1 MSNEITSE
9 GNRELV
15 AQVLDELDRSHVV
28 CQSADELASATEL
41 TDSTRGI
48 RQPAT
53 ERESMLRQLPVE

>member
-15 AQVLDELDRSHVV
+15 AKVLDELDRSHVV
-28 CQSADELASATEL
+28 CQSADELATATEL
-41 TDSTRGI
+41 TDSARSP

-53 ERESMLRQLPVE
+53 ERESMLSQLPVE